1 MIAHL
6 LKAAIEGGALLFS
19 VDGVFSGINID
30 DEPPFVSAP
39 KEGAGRSA
47 DHIFQGF
54 QPITSCED
62 VVLEARECGLA
73 GSTWRGLE
81 FVPAPSCLVGLNLN
95 STLREA
101 VIAILVACR
110 KLIDSL
116 AQKLKQR
123 MIRMSRRSWI
133 INQRLYT
140 ANYVETLIHFSHQEK
155 TCIGS
160 DLCALKI
167 NVDGAVKFGPGGPSL
182 FVTNRA
188 HEAFP
193 PTDEVA
199 I

>member
-1 MIAHL
+1 MSAHFRVSVLRSKGHLCRTEQRMIAHL

-81 FVPAPSCLVGLNLN
+81 FVPAPSCLVGL
-95 STLREA
+95 T
-101 VIAILVACR
+101 R
-110 KLIDSL
+110 KLHSPPTHPRGGHCNPHSL
-116 AQKLKQR
+116 PQPD
-123 MIRMSRRSWI
+123 
-133 INQRLYT
+133 RLSG
-140 ANYVETLIHFSHQEK
+140 AAVGARNDPYVEAISDHQ
-155 TCIGS
+155 
-160 DLCALKI
+160 
-167 NVDGAVKFGPGGPSL
+167 FGTPQ
-182 FVTNRA
+182 
-188 HEAFP
+188 H
-193 PTDEVA
+193 
-199 I
+199 